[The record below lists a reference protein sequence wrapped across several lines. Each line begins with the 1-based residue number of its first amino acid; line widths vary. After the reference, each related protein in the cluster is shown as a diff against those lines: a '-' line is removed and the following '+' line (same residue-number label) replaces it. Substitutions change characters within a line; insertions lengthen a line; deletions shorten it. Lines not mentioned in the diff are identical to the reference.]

1 MFSLGNKILSH
12 RLVHF
17 VNDLIPT
24 DLFPYLSCLSQEDK
38 EKVLC
43 VETNDG
49 PSRATYTLVD
59 RLQKKSNNCDKAFRE
74 FVRALRKT
82 GSDHVA
88 ILLDPQYAGKLKT
101 KYSSFLKALWK
112 LWYCPLCCRTHA
124 VP

>member
-1 MFSLGNKILSH
+1 MVSLGNKILSH
-12 RLVHF
+12 RLEHF

-38 EKVLC
+38 GKVLC

-101 KYSSFLKALWK
+101 ITCSALQKLHISTGSSA
-112 LWYCPLCCRTHA
+112 
-124 VP
+124 